1 MAATGAL
8 GDLIGDFG
16 GNFNRD
22 FGKLDSRN
30 TFLVESLQNYFS
42 TIGIKHQNR
51 VCFES
56 CLVDTMSTK
65 KRFLRDFLAATGAL
79 GDSKGDFGGK

>member
-1 MAATGAL
+1 MERYVPWYL
-8 GDLIGDFG
+8 DC
-16 GNFNRD
+16 NRD
-22 FGKLDSRN
+22 RYPYWFGKLDSRN

-51 VCFES
+51 VCFEC
-56 CLVDTMSTK
+56 CLVDTMSIK